1 MTNTGTFA
9 YLSCKDITRR
19 LMTQKS
25 VMQTDE
31 ELAYNIQYPHN
42 LLRNIAREGAL
53 TEFDLGT
60 RKFFLALFILSLHSR

>member
-1 MTNTGTFA
+1 
-9 YLSCKDITRR
+9 
-19 LMTQKS
+19 MTQKS

-31 ELAYNIQYPHN
+31 DLAYNIQYPHN

-60 RKFFLALFILSLHSR
+60 PEFFRVLFILTLLSR